1 METLEKLEKRAT
13 EYLERTADWYKLHKN
28 SERVNNSTLEE
39 VADFATTVAE
49 SCRALRE
56 SLTPLFTRLEGASN
70 EQIDQAST
78 LLAEQMQISPQRVRQ
93 LVDSF
98 VGIVGNKNPDKIK
111 YNYDQVVQ
119 RAPKGGSSVQRNF
132 ATLRDK
138 GEWSSIDELLTKTLK
153 VDQLV
158 DIRNVMSLSDQQL
171 ALLSEYLRR
180 TNLSLFDLL
189 FQPSVTIE
197 YPPELVRAIVAREM
211 GLNALSQF
219 YDWIGKKSITLR
231 EKGNVSE
238 MKLEQ
243 EKDRYDKL
251 IEDVE
256 NVFNASVER
265 EKRSKET
272 YVELKQQKKALE
284 ERLKMIET
292 DTEELKRSS
301 KFLGDSQRIADYY
314 SKLEARYITN
324 IVDHLND
331 IKNTELSTEQDL
343 APIKQL
349 GFQTD
354 QIQQLNDDYRE
365 YRIILYNYLKRLL
378 L

>member
-1 METLEKLEKRAT
+1 METLEKLRERAT
-13 EYLERTADWYKLHKN
+13 DYLKRTEDWYKLHKN
-28 SERVNNSTLEE
+28 TERVNNSTLDE
-39 VADFATTVAE
+39 VSEFAATVAE
-49 SCRALRE
+49 SSGALLE
-56 SLTPLFTRLEGASN
+56 SLTPLFVRLERASN
-70 EQIDQAST
+70 EQLDKASA
-78 LLAEQMQISPQRVRQ
+78 LLAEQMQISPQRIREM
-93 LVDSF
+93 VDTF
-98 VGIVGNKNPDKIK
+98 VGIIGNKNPDKIK

-119 RAPKGGSSVQRNF
+119 KKGGKVQKNF
-132 ATLRDK
+132 TTLRDK
-138 GEWSSIDELLTKTLK
+138 GEWSRIDEILTTSLD
-153 VDQLV
+153 VDRLV
-158 DIRNVMSLSDQQL
+158 DIRNIMSLNDQQL
-171 ALLSEYLRR
+171 SVLSEYLRR
-180 TNLSLFDLL
+180 TNLTLFDLL

-197 YPPELVRAIVAREM
+197 YPTELMRGIVAREL

-219 YDWIGKKSITLR
+219 FDWVGKQSITLR
-231 EKGNVSE
+231 EKGNIAE

-243 EKDRYDKL
+243 EKNRYDQL

-256 NVFNASVER
+256 NVFNASIER

-284 ERLKMIET
+284 ERLKMIDN

-378 L
+378 N